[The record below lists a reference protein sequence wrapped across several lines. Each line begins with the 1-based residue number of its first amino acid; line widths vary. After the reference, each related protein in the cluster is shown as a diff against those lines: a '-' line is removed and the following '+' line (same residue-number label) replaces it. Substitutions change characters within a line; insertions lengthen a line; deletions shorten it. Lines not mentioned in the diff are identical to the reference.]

1 MSIPKKAME
10 KFLITF
16 NIRRARTKLSP
27 ENAGGR
33 LFPTRTTKNDKSSNF
48 RADQGSQST
57 DDPEIFWANVQANA
71 NASNASVRK
80 YAEKNPDEKLFSF
93 PIHKN
98 DTDEDVMKKMRS
110 AAQNKGF
117 L

>member
-10 KFLITF
+10 KFLATF
-16 NIRRARTKLSP
+16 NVQRAKAKLSP

-57 DDPEIFWANVQANA
+57 DDPETYWANVQANA
-71 NASNASVRK
+71 NASNTSVRK
-80 YAEKNPDEKLFSF
+80 YAQKNPDEKLFSF
-93 PIHKN
+93 PIKKG
-98 DTDEDVMKKMRS
+98 DSDEDVMERMRS
-110 AAQNKGF
+110 AAKNKGY